1 MNDIVTNDNSKKLYS
16 FIKGKKCESSGIA
29 PLKKDGIAHSDPRIK
44 ATILNNQFSS
54 VFSEENPTNLPSM
67 GKSLFP
73 DMHTFTVDKEGVRK
87 LLHGLNPHK
96 AEGPDHIPTR
106 FLKEFATEL
115 SPVMT
120 LIFQASLQQGE
131 IPDDWRQA
139 NIAPVFKKGDRSV
152 AANYRPI
159 SLTSVCSKVLEH
171 IIHSQIMKHL
181 DTHQI
186 LTDQQH
192 GFRKKR
198 SCESQLILTVQ
209 DLASA
214 MEENEQIDAILLDF
228 SKAFDK
234 VSHQRLAIKLHHYG
248 IRGHLLEWIK
258 SFLTN
263 RCQRVMVE
271 GQTSTPVPVTSR
283 VPPRDSPGTPVVPHL
298 YK

>member
-1 MNDIVTNDNSKKLYS
+1 
-16 FIKGKKCESSGIA
+16 
-29 PLKKDGIAHSDPRIK
+29 
-44 ATILNNQFSS
+44 
-54 VFSEENPTNLPSM
+54 M

-87 LLHGLNPHK
+87 LLHGLNPHHK
-96 AEGPDHIPTR
+96 AEGPDHIPAR

-214 MEENEQIDAILLDF
+214 IEMNRLMPFSSTSVKLLTRSVINASQSNCTIMEFEDT
-228 SKAFDK
+228 SWSGSK
-234 VSHQRLAIKLHHYG
+234 VSLPTDANELWLRVK
-248 IRGHLLEWIK
+248 HLLQLQLRPMSPK
-258 SFLTN
+258 
-263 RCQRVMVE
+263 
-271 GQTSTPVPVTSR
+271 GQSWDPCCS
-283 VPPRDSPGTPVVPHL
+283 SSI
-298 YK
+298 